1 MENPITYKT
10 YNDSNYIILSDGTI
24 ARILKPLKIHNQI
37 YYNPI
42 INGKMKRINKLDIIK
57 LFDATEE
64 KQKNL

>member
-1 MENPITYKT
+1 MENTITYKI